1 MKLTQIADFKLGRSV
16 QGFYLCKEKHLRY
29 TKNGDIYLD
38 LFLSDATGTV
48 PGKIWDLVDQFQG
61 RFDSGDPVAVKGKV
75 TEFNDH
81 IQLAINQ
88 INLSTDKQY
97 GKYGFSPNL
106 LIPTIDEPIEKL
118 WSDLNAVIQQ
128 LDKPFKKL
136 LNAVFKK
143 YRTIIQTI
151 PASINHH
158 HPVRGGFLKHLVTT
172 SALAVEAVKNY
183 PELNKDL
190 VISGILL
197 HDIGKVRSVND
208 SLEPGH
214 TDEGKLVGHIV
225 LGRDIL
231 LKEAAG
237 LKNFP
242 TESLLKLEHIIL
254 SHQGSLAKGSVLKPK
269 FPEAL
274 LVHYIDEMDGR
285 LNLMLETMQN
295 DPNNEWTDRHNHFKS
310 ELYKK

>member
-1 MKLTQIADFKLGRSV
+1 MKLTQIADFKPGRSI
-16 QGFYLCKEKHLRY
+16 QGFYLCKEKHLRH

-38 LFLSDATGTV
+38 LFLSDSTGTV
-48 PGKIWDLVDQFQG
+48 PGKIWDLVEQYQG
-61 RFDSGDPVAVKGKV
+61 RFDSGDPVAVKAKV
-75 TEFNDH
+75 SEYND
-81 IQLAINQ
+81 QLQLTINQ
-88 INLSTDKQY
+88 INLSTEKQY

-106 LIPTIDEPIEKL
+106 LIQTIDEPIEKL
-118 WSDLNAVIQQ
+118 WSDLNAVIEF

-136 LNAVFKK
+136 LNAIFKK

-158 HPVRGGFLKHLVTT
+158 HPVRGGFLKHLATT
-172 SALAVEAVKNY
+172 GILAVEAVKHY

-190 VISGILL
+190 VLSGILL
-197 HDIGKVRSVND
+197 HDIGKVRSSND
-208 SLEPGH
+208 SIDPGH

-231 LKEAAG
+231 LEGAAEI
-237 LKNFP
+237 KNFP
-242 TESLLKLEHIIL
+242 SEILLKLEHIIL
-254 SHQGSLAKGSVLKPK
+254 SHQGSPSKMSVLKPK

-295 DPNNEWTDRHNHFKS
+295 DPNNEWTDRHNQFKS